1 MSVASAPAILILTQ
15 DTQLRRQW
23 ADSLVG
29 ASCRVWT
36 EPQAVPAAVDLDV
49 IVTNEQVL
57 HAVLDTQSQQ
67 LQDGKVGVVAIGGGG
82 PADIALPPDA
92 SQRELRLA
100 CRMLSEII
108 QLRRRVRRGARLQRV
123 LSHLA
128 LTDPLTRL
136 PNRRAWEKELKRK
149 VEGGGL
155 RVESSESPPKLS
167 LSLNPQPS
175 TLNRGRGC
183 CLAVLDLDRFDE
195 VNERLGHAA
204 GDAVLRDAAGAIRQ
218 SLPAG
223 DFVARLGGD
232 EFGLLLLRPDESN
245 AVEALERVRGRLASR
260 LINAVPDGLTAT
272 IGYSYRAPG
281 DHLSAEAMF
290 SAADEAL
297 RSAKRAGRNRT
308 AAE

>member
-1 MSVASAPAILILTQ
+1 
-15 DTQLRRQW
+15 
-23 ADSLVG
+23 
-29 ASCRVWT
+29 
-36 EPQAVPAAVDLDV
+36 VPAAVDLDV
-49 IVTNEQVL
+49 IVTNQQVL

-92 SQRELRLA
+92 SQRELKLA

-108 QLRRRVRRGARLQRV
+108 QLRRRLRRGARLQRV

-136 PNRRAWEKELKRK
+136 PNRRAWEKELKRQW
-149 VEGGGL
+149 EH
-155 RVESSESPPKLS
+155 
-167 LSLNPQPS
+167 
-175 TLNRGRGC
+175 RGKEQRGC
-183 CLAVLDLDRFDE
+183 CLAVLDLDHFDE

-218 SLPAG
+218 SLPGG

-245 AVEALERVRGRLASR
+245 AVETLERVRGRLASR
-260 LINAVPDGLTAT
+260 LTDRVPGGLTAT